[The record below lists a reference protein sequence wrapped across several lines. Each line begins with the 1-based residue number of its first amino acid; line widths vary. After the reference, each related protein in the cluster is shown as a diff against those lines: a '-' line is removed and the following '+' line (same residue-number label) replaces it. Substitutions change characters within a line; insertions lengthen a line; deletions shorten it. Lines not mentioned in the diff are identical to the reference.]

1 MELHQLLTYT
11 YFVQINTMCI
21 VLEKC
26 CETLYLISIISKGVL
41 EWPNSLRVV
50 RALISIGAVLD
61 SYCPCTLNYFLFW
74 SGHLLISCLQSFQ
87 IISHLSYFPTAVSM
101 VSFTVLNQLL
111 SNQLIL
117 WKKAVMLGVDCVTSE
132 AVLLISMKIPPPPP
146 EKKTSYDLQTV
157 HSPLFFCKTVKI
169 NCLPLWVAILVSYV
183 PRGQGLG
190 SIVVREGRPSPKPSP
205 VPYVHLTSSP
215 V

>member
-1 MELHQLLTYT
+1 M
-11 YFVQINTMCI
+11 
-21 VLEKC
+21 
-26 CETLYLISIISKGVL
+26 
-41 EWPNSLRVV
+41 
-50 RALISIGAVLD
+50 
-61 SYCPCTLNYFLFW
+61 
-74 SGHLLISCLQSFQ
+74 ISCLQSFQ

-101 VSFTVLNQLL
+101 VSFTVLNQLS

-132 AVLLISMKIPPPPP
+132 AVLLISMKIPPQK
-146 EKKTSYDLQTV
+146 KKTSYDLQTV

-169 NCLPLWVAILVSYV
+169 NCLPVWSAILVSYV

-190 SIVVREGRPSPKPSP
+190 SVVVREGRPSPKPSP

>member
-1 MELHQLLTYT
+1 MRWRWIIFHLLQLNHLLKCWDQMVRKLCSTMELHQLLTYT

-21 VLEKC
+21 VLEKY

-41 EWPNSLRVV
+41 EWPNSLWVV

-61 SYCPCTLNYFLFW
+61 SYCPCTLNYYLFW

-117 WKKAVMLGVDCVTSE
+117 WKKAVMLGVECVTSE
-132 AVLLISMKIPPPPP
+132 AVLLISMKIPPPK
-146 EKKTSYDLQTV
+146 KKTSYDLSADRSQ
-157 HSPLFFCKTVKI
+157 SPIFL
-169 NCLPLWVAILVSYV
+169 
-183 PRGQGLG
+183 
-190 SIVVREGRPSPKPSP
+190 
-205 VPYVHLTSSP
+205 
-215 V
+215 

>member
-1 MELHQLLTYT
+1 MSLNDLTHY
-11 YFVQINTMCI
+11 
-21 VLEKC
+21 
-26 CETLYLISIISKGVL
+26 
-41 EWPNSLRVV
+41 EWSEPWSV
-50 RALISIGAVLD
+50 ISIGAVLD
-61 SYCPCTLNYFLFW
+61 SYCPCTLNYFLSW

-132 AVLLISMKIPPPPP
+132 AVLLISMKIPRPR
-146 EKKTSYDLQTV
+146 KKTSYDLQTV
-157 HSPLFFCKTVKI
+157 PLFFCKTVKI
-169 NCLPLWVAILVSYV
+169 NCLPVWSAILVSYV

>member
-21 VLEKC
+21 VLEKY

-41 EWPNSLRVV
+41 EWPNSLQVV

-132 AVLLISMKIPPPPP
+132 AVLLISMKIPAHPPPP
-146 EKKTSYDLQTV
+146 KKKLAMI
-157 HSPLFFCKTVKI
+157 C
-169 NCLPLWVAILVSYV
+169 
-183 PRGQGLG
+183 
-190 SIVVREGRPSPKPSP
+190 RPFT
-205 VPYVHLTSSP
+205 VPYFSVRLSKSTAYQYGWPYWFHMYQGDRGWGL
-215 V
+215 

>member
-11 YFVQINTMCI
+11 YFVQINIMCI
-21 VLEKC
+21 VLEKY
-26 CETLYLISIISKGVL
+26 CETLYLISIISEGVL
-41 EWPNSLRVV
+41 EWPN
-50 RALISIGAVLD
+50 SIGAVLD

-101 VSFTVLNQLL
+101 VSLTVLNQVL

-132 AVLLISMKIPPPPP
+132 AVLLISMKIPPP

-169 NCLPLWVAILVSYV
+169 NCLPVWVAILVSYV
-183 PRGQGLG
+183 TRGQGLG

>member
-21 VLEKC
+21 VLEKY
-26 CETLYLISIISKGVL
+26 CETLYLISTISKGVL

-74 SGHLLISCLQSFQ
+74 SGYLLISCLQSFQ

-101 VSFTVLNQLL
+101 VSFTVLDQLL

-132 AVLLISMKIPPPPP
+132 AALLISMKIPPPP
-146 EKKTSYDLQTV
+146 KKKLAMI
-157 HSPLFFCKTVKI
+157 C
-169 NCLPLWVAILVSYV
+169 
-183 PRGQGLG
+183 
-190 SIVVREGRPSPKPSP
+190 RPFT
-205 VPYVHLTSSP
+205 VPYFSVRLSKSTVYQYGWPYWFHMYQGDRGWGL
-215 V
+215 